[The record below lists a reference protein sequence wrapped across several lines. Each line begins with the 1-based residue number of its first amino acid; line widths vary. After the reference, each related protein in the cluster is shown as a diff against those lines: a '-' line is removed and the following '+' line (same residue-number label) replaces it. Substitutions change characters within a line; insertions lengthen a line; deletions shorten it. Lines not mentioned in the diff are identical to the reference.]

1 MFSGQSLSSFGTVT
15 SEEVLKMITK
25 LPNKSSPLDVLP
37 TSLLKSCADI
47 FASIIAHL
55 AARFLNL
62 SFEQGRFPTK
72 FKLREM

>member
-1 MFSGQSLSSFGTVT
+1 
-15 SEEVLKMITK
+15 
-25 LPNKSSPLDVLP
+25 LP